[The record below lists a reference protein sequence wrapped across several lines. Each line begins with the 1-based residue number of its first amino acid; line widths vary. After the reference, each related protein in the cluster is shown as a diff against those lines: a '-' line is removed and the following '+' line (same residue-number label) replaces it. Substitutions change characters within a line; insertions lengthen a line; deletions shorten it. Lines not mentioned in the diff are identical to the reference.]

1 MYDPDSDAA
10 FIATNDQ
17 KSANYVK
24 FYRQWVRN
32 NFLSEREGREVGE
45 EHDFILVISPGQ
57 SKTEVR
63 RKATE
68 ADRANYAD
76 EWSAY
81 KSGKDHQ
88 MSGTPIEKLPG
99 LANGM
104 ADALKALY
112 IYTIEQMAGL
122 PDLSLQKIGMGGN
135 EIRKRAKDYLAKG
148 SAETEELRRQV
159 AELQAEI
166 ARMREAQPKPRG
178 RKPKPEGQPVALQ

>member
-1 MYDPDSDAA
+1 MFDPDSDSGFTAQ
-10 FIATNDQ
+10 Q
-17 KSANYVK
+17 KEGRNYVK

-32 NFLSEREGREVGE
+32 NFKSKEEGREVGDQQ
-45 EHDFILVISPGQ
+45 DFILIICPGQ
-57 SKTEVR
+57 PKTEVR
-63 RKATE
+63 RKATD
-68 ADRANYAD
+68 ADKHQYNA

-81 KSGKDHQ
+81 EQGKEMQ
-88 MSGTPIEKLPG
+88 MSGTPIELLPG

-148 SAETEELRRQV
+148 SAETEDLRRQV
-159 AELQAEI
+159 AELKADLE
-166 ARMREAQPKPRG
+166 RLREAPPKPRG
-178 RKPKPEGQPVALQ
+178 RKPKPGGQPVALQ